1 MHGYRHRR
9 MSASVSSARNVCA
22 RSERQLSAL
31 HVEICIVQQSDRS
44 LPHHCHSRPIADI
57 DRGSR
62 RCAAAFALLPF
73 VYGAAYFLLESSVS
87 GRGRP
92 IPPNNH

>member
-1 MHGYRHRR
+1 LGIKAPCLLCRELQLGVAFAANDRNPPFVSKSAWRSNLTGSLSHNYR
-9 MSASVSSARNVCA
+9 
-22 RSERQLSAL
+22 E
-31 HVEICIVQQSDRS
+31 
-44 LPHHCHSRPIADI
+44 RPIADI